1 MDRNAYTNQAK
12 AWEYA
17 EHRATAHSSEAALQ
31 ARRVAEQAGAPADSA
46 AQDAFLAMLVRL
58 TGASSVIAVGTRS
71 LVETMALVDGLDGAG
86 HLTVVDSSAQGVDLV
101 RKAFAS
107 RGDTATTL
115 RAVHAQAA
123 DFLPRLNGE
132 DYDLIV
138 VAGDGASYRPV
149 LDQAPRL
156 LREHGALVMLDALAF
171 AGKDAKGGVT
181 NPADRS
187 DKAVAMRALLDSLDE
202 ATDFETVLIPVG
214 TGLLIARKR

>member
-17 EHRATAHSSEAALQ
+17 ERRAAAHCPKAAQ
-31 ARRVAEQAGAPADSA
+31 DARHAAEQAGVPVGSA

-71 LVETMALVDGLDGAG
+71 LTETMALVEGLDGAG

-101 RKAFAS
+101 RRTFAS
-107 RGDTATTL
+107 QADTATTL

-149 LDQAPRL
+149 LDQASRL
-156 LREHGALVMLDALAF
+156 LRNHGALVMLDVLAF
-171 AGKDAKGGVT
+171 ADRNAKGGVT

-187 DKAVAMRALLDSLDE
+187 DKAVAMRVLLDALDE
-202 ATDFETVLIPVG
+202 ATDFETTLIPVG